1 MMLTKPREQPDV
13 SPCMIQV
20 IVILQ
25 QGSLS
30 SLSFTDIYGLS
41 TTTPPDPAMLDLHR
55 RVDKILNNAQV
66 GFWNV
71 QGGAKRGLKWQHI
84 LVLFSSKVGA

>member
-1 MMLTKPREQPDV
+1 MLRLDIMD
-13 SPCMIQV
+13 SYF
-20 IVILQ
+20 L

-66 GFWNV
+66 GWNP
-71 QGGAKRGLKWQHI
+71 GGCHGGGKLYTLISKGLPK
-84 LVLFSSKVGA
+84 G

>member
-1 MMLTKPREQPDV
+1 MNPL
-13 SPCMIQV
+13 
-20 IVILQ
+20 

-66 GFWNV
+66 VWM
-71 QGGAKRGLKWQHI
+71 
-84 LVLFSSKVGA
+84 LVPLQMIYSEVHNFL